1 MTVWEIVT
9 SHGARV
15 SDVATE
21 DEARWMLHTLGFI
34 QRLGMYDYQV
44 FPYSGI
50 PFTATLRH
58 RLPR

>member
-1 MTVWEIVT
+1 MWEIVT

-21 DEARWMLHTLGFI
+21 DDARWLLHTLGLT
-34 QRLGMYDYQV
+34 QRLGMHEYQV